1 MSNSERMLEILK
13 NANSDQY
20 ENILNIIKTLNN
32 NNLLEYDEIF
42 QTEIIEFVLSKNF
55 NESKIFINLFNDI
68 TNKIDIFAITKNLL
82 NKYHYIEKEDDK
94 ISVILNL
101 MSEKNIDEI
110 NEDITFKQLIIKKS
124 LINSIKCL
132 KEKKVSF
139 NDVLLANKDDL
150 FSLFNKE
157 ELWNILLTKNE
168 YNQIKNKVELQYIE
182 HIESLSKNNMD
193 KITVE
198 QINLI
203 PEWYKVI
210 NKDNKNAILL
220 LAEKK
225 RNYDTFNLLHNISKL
240 IPKQYFLQID
250 NVGENVWNKLISKQ
264 IFNQDLNHDFMNF
277 LIKEVPF
284 LGKTNNVMISFMNN
298 MPYHLKRDLIDKYK
312 DNPDLFLSNKETCEK
327 YLSQE
332 HIYDWYVLSMILEQ
346 CNPNKL
352 KEMIQPQLAGKLI
365 YKTFEIANISV
376 GSMSEKYDMLKNI
389 MVWLLSN
396 GAEPYSEMKNDRL
409 KIDRK
414 DVDIPFLI
422 FKLEKDFPE
431 LSSTSLFFENI
442 ENILIL
448 NKEKRILEETFKEN
462 QKNKLTTVKRL

>member
-13 NANSDQY
+13 NANYDQY

-42 QTEIIEFVLSKNF
+42 QTEIIEFFLSKNF
-55 NESKIFINLFNDI
+55 NESKMFINLFNDI
-68 TNKIDIFAITKNLL
+68 TNKIDIFEITKNLL

-94 ISVILNL
+94 VSVILNL
-101 MSEKNIDEI
+101 MSEKNIDQI

-157 ELWNILLTKNE
+157 ELWNILLTKIE

-193 KITVE
+193 KIKVE

-203 PEWYKVI
+203 PEWYKVV

-225 RNYDTFNLLHNISKL
+225 RSYDTFNLLHNISKI

-250 NVGENVWNKLISKQ
+250 NAGENVWNKLISKQ

-277 LIKEVPF
+277 LIQEVPF
-284 LGKTNNVMISFMNN
+284 LGKTNNVMISFMSN
-298 MPYHLKRDLIDKYK
+298 MPYYLKRDLIDKYK
-312 DNPDLFLSNKETCEK
+312 DNPDLFLSNKETCKK
-327 YLSQE
+327 YLSQD
-332 HIYDWYVLSMILEQ
+332 HIYDWHVLSMILEQ

-352 KEMIQPQLAGKLI
+352 KEIIQPQLAGKLI

-414 DVDIPFLI
+414 DIDIPFLI